1 MKIYELDKKLGLK
14 CYHTPKKGIGGV
26 LRKKIS
32 DFEVHEINQNG
43 HILQFFSHP
52 KKYTHLID
60 KKLKFLGFN
69 LQKYNLST
77 NAALRKISNLTG
89 IDTRSFFYSGLK
101 DKRAISVQNFSVV
114 GNPIK
119 ELLKI
124 NEKDLILFNFRKA
137 KKIYIGEHLGNY
149 FKIIIRGIEKP
160 LTDFYENFDDIKDKG
175 ILNYFG
181 YQRFGTIRPISHL
194 IGKSILK
201 KDFESAIK
209 KYLIIRSKHEGNE
222 MFQIRKSIE
231 IDWPNIDPKII
242 NNIPDTLYF
251 EKELVKK
258 LVASNLDFE
267 EIMFSTFNPNLV
279 MLFAHAYQSF
289 LFNNILSE
297 RFKSEKYDIKSG
309 DYIIILDYSGLP
321 SRKIIQVTDRNF
333 RLLKRLVN
341 KKMAVLGI
349 PLIGANVSKD
359 KILEQYDLKSVLIVE
374 DLDLSDLKFN
384 INQKIEILGGF
395 RPAFVFPDRLDYKIF
410 INKTRTTDNKIEI
423 KFSLP
428 KGTYATILLREIMK
442 SDPFDY

>member
-14 CYHTPKKGIGGV
+14 CYRTPKKGIGGV

-32 DFEVHEINQNG
+32 DFQVHEINQNG
-43 HILQFFSHP
+43 HILQFFSHH
-52 KKYTHLID
+52 KKYSYLIG
-60 KKLKFLGFN
+60 KKLKFLGFS

-89 IDTRSFFYSGLK
+89 INIRSFFYSGLK
-101 DKRAISVQNFSVV
+101 DKRAITVQNFSVI

-124 NEKDLILFNFRKA
+124 KEQDLILFNFRKA
-137 KKIYIGEHLGNY
+137 KKIFIGEHLGNY
-149 FKIIIRGIEKP
+149 FKIIIRGIKKP
-160 LTDFYENFDDIKDKG
+160 TTDFYENFDDIKDKG
-175 ILNYFG
+175 FLNYFG

-222 MFQIRKSIE
+222 MFKIRKSIE
-231 IDWPNIDPKII
+231 EDWPNLDPKII
-242 NNIPDTLYF
+242 NNIPDNLYF

-258 LVASNLDFE
+258 LINSNLDFKQ
-267 EIMFSTFNPNLV
+267 IMFSTFNPNLV
-279 MLFAHAYQSF
+279 MLFVHAYQSF
-289 LFNNILSE
+289 IFNNILSE
-297 RFKSEKYDIKSG
+297 RFKSEKYEIKLG

-321 SRKIIQVTDRNF
+321 SRKIILVKDKNF
-333 RLLKRLVN
+333 GVLKGLVN
-341 KKMAVLGI
+341 NKMAVLGI
-349 PLIGANVSKD
+349 PLIGANISKD
-359 KILEQYDLKSVLIVE
+359 KILEQYDIKSVLKDDNLHLD
-374 DLDLSDLKFN
+374 DLEFN
-384 INQKIEILGGF
+384 VNQEMEILGGF
-395 RPAFVFPDRLDYKIF
+395 RPAFIFPDKLDYQLF
-410 INKTRTTDNKIEI
+410 INKSGATDNKIEV